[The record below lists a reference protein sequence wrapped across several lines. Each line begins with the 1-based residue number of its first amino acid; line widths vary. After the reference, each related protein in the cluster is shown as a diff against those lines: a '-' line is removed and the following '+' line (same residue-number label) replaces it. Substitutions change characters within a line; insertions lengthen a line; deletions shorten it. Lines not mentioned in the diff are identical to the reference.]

1 MASIRSFLS
10 ISASPQ
16 LRNRAASLIEDLQS
30 IPSGVKW
37 EHPEKLHLTLKFF
50 GSVEESLLK
59 DFGETLKPRVS
70 GLESFTLTYSGLGA
84 FPSLDHPRIF
94 WIGAEPSDD
103 LLRLV
108 SVIEEVSTSFGL
120 PSEERRFHAHITI
133 GRVKGTRNLNR
144 LTAMVKSVTLQPTVA
159 RCSEICI
166 MKSVLH
172 PTGSQYAVVQSI
184 PLKS

>member
-16 LRNRAASLIEDLQS
+16 LRDHAASVIEDLQS

-37 EHPEKLHLTLKFF
+37 ERPEKLHLTLKFF
-50 GSVEESLLK
+50 GSIEESRLK
-59 DFGETLKPRVS
+59 DFGETLRPRI
-70 GLESFTLTYSGLGA
+70 GTLESFMVTYSGLGA
-84 FPSLDHPRIF
+84 FPSIDHPRIF
-94 WIGAEPSDD
+94 WIGTEPNDD

-108 SVIEEVSTSFGL
+108 SIIEEVGTSFGF
-120 PSEERRFHAHITI
+120 PSEARTFHAHVTI
-133 GRVKGTRNLNR
+133 GRVKGNRNLNR